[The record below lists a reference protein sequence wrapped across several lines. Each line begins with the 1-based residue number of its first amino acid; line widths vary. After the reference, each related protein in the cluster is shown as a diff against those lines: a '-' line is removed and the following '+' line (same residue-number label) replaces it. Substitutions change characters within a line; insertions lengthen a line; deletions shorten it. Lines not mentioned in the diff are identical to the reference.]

1 MRMFRSRRMHSQR
14 RSRGS
19 RSRHGRELRSSVAG
33 PYLPQLTGRIP
44 RFFQVVTE
52 TVGFLQ
58 AVAPDLMED
67 VSVTVAGMPP
77 ADASGQDAM
86 GQDAAGLWGLDRT
99 LKRVVIYRVPV
110 ERMARMSLSNPA
122 DQPMFRE
129 YVERVVM
136 SGVNELLDGR
146 LEDRLD
152 PGGWGR

>member
-1 MRMFRSRRMHSQR
+1 MHSQR

-77 ADASGQDAM
+77 ADASGQDAA
-86 GQDAAGLWGLDRT
+86 GQDAARLWGLDRT

-110 ERMARMSLSNPA
+110 ERMARVSLSDPA

>member
-1 MRMFRSRRMHSQR
+1 MFRSRRMHSQR

-77 ADASGQDAM
+77 ADAT

-110 ERMARMSLSNPA
+110 ERIARVSLSDPA

-152 PGGWGR
+152 PGGWDR

>member
-1 MRMFRSRRMHSQR
+1 MFRSRRMQSQR

-52 TVGFLQ
+52 TVTFLH
-58 AVAPDLMED
+58 AAAPDLMD
-67 VSVTVAGMPP
+67 GVSVTIGSMPP
-77 ADASGQDAM
+77 ADISGPDAT
-86 GQDAAGLWGLDRT
+86 GLWGLDRP

-110 ERMARMSLSNPA
+110 ERMARVSLSNPA
-122 DQPMFRE
+122 DQPLYRE

-136 SGVNELLDGR
+136 SAVNELLDGR

-152 PGGWGR
+152 PGGWDH

>member
-1 MRMFRSRRMHSQR
+1 MA
-14 RSRGS
+14 
-19 RSRHGRELRSSVAG
+19 E
-33 PYLPQLTGRIP
+33 
-44 RFFQVVTE
+44 
-52 TVGFLQ
+52 
-58 AVAPDLMED
+58 

-77 ADASGQDAM
+77 ADASNP
-86 GQDAAGLWGLDRT
+86 DAAGMWDLDRT

-136 SGVNELLDGR
+136 SAVNELLDGR

>member
-1 MRMFRSRRMHSQR
+1 MFRSRRMHSQR

-52 TVGFLQ
+52 TVGFLL
-58 AVAPDLMED
+58 AVAPDLLED

-77 ADASGQDAM
+77 ADATGQDAV
-86 GQDAAGLWGLDRT
+86 GPWGLDRT

-110 ERMARMSLSNPA
+110 ERMARVSLSDPA

-152 PGGWGR
+152 PGGWDR

>member
-1 MRMFRSRRMHSQR
+1 MYRSRRMHSQR
-14 RSRGS
+14 RSRGA

-33 PYLPQLTGRIP
+33 PFLPQLTGRIP

-58 AVAPDLMED
+58 AVAPDLMAE
-67 VSVTVAGMPP
+67 VSVTVAGMPR
-77 ADASGQDAM
+77 ADASNP
-86 GQDAAGLWGLDRT
+86 DAAGMWGLDRT

-136 SGVNELLDGR
+136 SAVNELLDGR

>member
-1 MRMFRSRRMHSQR
+1 MFRSRRMHSQR

-77 ADASGQDAM
+77 ADAT
-86 GQDAAGLWGLDRT
+86 GQDAAGLWGLDRP

>member
-1 MRMFRSRRMHSQR
+1 M
-14 RSRGS
+14 
-19 RSRHGRELRSSVAG
+19 
-33 PYLPQLTGRIP
+33 
-44 RFFQVVTE
+44 VTE

-77 ADASGQDAM
+77 ADATGQDAV
-86 GQDAAGLWGLDRT
+86 GLWGLDRT

-110 ERMARMSLSNPA
+110 ERMARMSLSNPV

-152 PGGWGR
+152 PGGWGH

>member
-77 ADASGQDAM
+77 ADAT
-86 GQDAAGLWGLDRT
+86 GQDAAGLWGLDRP

>member
-77 ADASGQDAM
+77 AYAM
-86 GQDAAGLWGLDRT
+86 GQDAARLWGLDRT

-110 ERMARMSLSNPA
+110 ERMARVSLSDPA

-152 PGGWGR
+152 PGGWGH

>member
-1 MRMFRSRRMHSQR
+1 MFRSRRMHSQR

-19 RSRHGRELRSSVAG
+19 RNRHGRELRSSVAG

-86 GQDAAGLWGLDRT
+86 GQDAARLWGLDRT

-110 ERMARMSLSNPA
+110 ERMARVSLSDPA